1 MGVLPLQL
9 RALGVLVLTG
19 LALLLVR
26 QAARETLSQARR
38 RYQAGRTGRVLS
50 PTVSRL
56 DPAVLSWL
64 VPFVSTGRLL
74 RRLVAA
80 RPMGP

>member
-1 MGVLPLQL
+1 MGYLPVSL
-9 RALGVLVLTG
+9 RVLGVFVLTG
-19 LALLLVR
+19 LVLPLVR
-26 QAARETLSQARR
+26 RAARETLSQARR
-38 RYQAGRTGRVLS
+38 QYRAGRTGQALS

-64 VPFVSTGRLL
+64 VPFVATGRLL

>member
-1 MGVLPLQL
+1 MGLFPIQL
-9 RALGVLVLTG
+9 RTLGVLVLTG
-19 LALLLVR
+19 LVLPLVR
-26 QAARETLSQARR
+26 RAARETLSQARR
-38 RYQAGRTGRVLS
+38 QYRAGRTGRGLS
-50 PTVSRL
+50 PRVSRL

>member
-1 MGVLPLQL
+1 MGLFPIQL
-9 RALGVLVLTG
+9 RTLGVLVLTG
-19 LALLLVR
+19 LVLPLVR
-26 QAARETLSQARR
+26 RAARETLSRARR
-38 RYQAGRTGRVLS
+38 QYRAGRTGRELS
-50 PTVSRL
+50 PRVSRL

>member
-1 MGVLPLQL
+1 MSIALLVVF
-9 RALGVLVLTG
+9 LGVLVLTG
-19 LALLLVR
+19 FVLPLVR
-26 QAARETLSQARR
+26 RAARETLSQARR
-38 RYQAGRTGRVLS
+38 QYRAGRTGRELS
-50 PTVSRL
+50 PTVTRL

-74 RRLVAA
+74 RRLVVA

>member
-1 MGVLPLQL
+1 MGFFPIQL
-9 RALGVLVLTG
+9 RVLGVLVLTG
-19 LALLLVR
+19 LVLPLVR
-26 QAARETLSQARR
+26 RAARRTLSQARS
-38 RYQAGRTGRVLS
+38 RYRAGRTGRTLS
-50 PTVSRL
+50 PRVSRL

-64 VPFVSTGRLL
+64 VPLVSTGRLL